1 MEAIHHKRIFFI
13 LIGIVFFFISCV
25 NNIEFT
31 KYKTLEEGSWES
43 QKNIS
48 FEFTVTDTIS
58 PKNLFINIRNNNNYG
73 FSNLYVITELN
84 FPNGSTVIDTLQ
96 YKMTNE
102 KGQFLGDG
110 FANITENKLFYK
122 ENKVFPRS
130 GNYTMK
136 IRHAMRKSDEIKPIA
151 KLDGIQDVGFSI
163 EKIK

>member
-13 LIGIVFFFISCV
+13 LIGIVFFFISCAD
-25 NNIEFT
+25 NIEFT
-31 KYKTLEEGSWES
+31 KYKTLEEGYWES

-48 FEFTVTDTIS
+48 FEFLVTDTIS

-84 FPNGSTVIDTLQ
+84 FPSGSTVVDTLQ

-102 KGQFLGDG
+102 KGRFLGNG

-122 ENKVFPRS
+122 ENKVFPRT
-130 GNYTMK
+130 GNYTIK
-136 IRHAMRKSDEIKPIA
+136 IRHAMRKSDEVKPIA

-163 EKIK
+163 EKIN

>member
-1 MEAIHHKRIFFI
+1 MEAIHHKGIFFI
-13 LIGIVFFFISCV
+13 LIGIVFFFISCAD
-25 NNIEFT
+25 NIEFT
-31 KYKTLEEGSWES
+31 KYKTLKEGSWES

-110 FANITENKLFYK
+110 FANIIENKLFYK
-122 ENKVFPRS
+122 ENKVFPVS
-130 GNYTMK
+130 GKYQLK
-136 IRHAMRKSDEIKPIA
+136 IRHAMRKNGEVNPIL
-151 KLDGIQDVGFSI
+151 KLEGIQDVGFSI
-163 EKIK
+163 EKIN